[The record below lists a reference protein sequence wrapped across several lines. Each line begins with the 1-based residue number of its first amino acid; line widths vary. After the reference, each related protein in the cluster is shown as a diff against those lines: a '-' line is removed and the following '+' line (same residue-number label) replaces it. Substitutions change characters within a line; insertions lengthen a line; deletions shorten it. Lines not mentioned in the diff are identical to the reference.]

1 MKTIN
6 LKDLK
11 VNMWIE
17 VCEGEDDIK
26 MSEEYKKLISDIGN
40 EEVSGGVYILNF
52 YKLLNR
58 LIENDL
64 IEYEGGEMDWIYN
77 NLSEYG
83 EEDNFDKYYD
93 EYLELIK

>member
-52 YKLLNR
+52 YKLLK
-58 LIENDL
+58 
-64 IEYEGGEMDWIYN
+64 
-77 NLSEYG
+77 LSA
-83 EEDNFDKYYD
+83 DKLFSKSAIQD
-93 EYLELIK
+93 KE

>member
-1 MKTIN
+1 METMN

-11 VNMWIE
+11 FNMWVE
-17 VCEGEDDIK
+17 VCEGDDDIK
-26 MSEEYKKLISDIGN
+26 MSKEYKKLISDIGN

-58 LIENDL
+58 LIENEL
-64 IEYEGGEMDWIYN
+64 IEDIGGEMDWIYN
-77 NLSEYG
+77 DLSEYG